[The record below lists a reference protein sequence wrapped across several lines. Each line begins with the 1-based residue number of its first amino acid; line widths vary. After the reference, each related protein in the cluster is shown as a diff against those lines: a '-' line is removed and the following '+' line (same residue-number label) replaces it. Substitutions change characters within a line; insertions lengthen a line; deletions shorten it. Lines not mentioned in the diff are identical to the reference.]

1 MGRSWSA
8 VTSAASAMGLAGICA
23 AGLVAVAMAQQPP
36 GQPAKPPAPIKPYAI
51 VATTLPTTI
60 NDPSFD
66 EFRRQL
72 GEVAVRK
79 DKAALAKIVVAQGFF
94 WRTEKGEKADKN
106 KSGLDNLTA
115 AVQLETPD
123 GSGWDALA
131 SYAFDPT
138 AAPVAAV
145 RGVICSPADP
155 VFNDKELEALIKTSQ
170 TDLEDW
176 GYPLVT
182 GIEVRSGRKPND
194 PVIETLGL
202 HFIRVLIEEN
212 VTPPPSGQPPT
223 LKIVTP
229 SGKVGYL
236 PAFALAPLGNDQ
248 LCYRKDSAGWK
259 IAGFVGGEP

>member
-1 MGRSWSA
+1 MGRSESA
-8 VTSAASAMGLAGICA
+8 VIPAVLASIVTGLCLS
-23 AGLVAVAMAQQPP
+23 GLVAIATAQQPP
-36 GQPAKPPAPIKPYAI
+36 AQQAKPPAPIKPYPV

-79 DKAALAKIVVAQGFF
+79 DKAALGKIVVTQGFF

-106 KSGLDNLTA
+106 KSSVDNLTA
-115 AVQLETPD
+115 AIQLDAAD
-123 GSGWDALA
+123 GSGWDSLA

-155 VFNDKELEALIKTSQ
+155 VFNDKELESLIKSSQ

-182 GIEVRSGRKPND
+182 GVEVRSGRKAND

-223 LKIVTP
+223 LKVVTP

-259 IAGFVGGEP
+259 IAGFIGGEP